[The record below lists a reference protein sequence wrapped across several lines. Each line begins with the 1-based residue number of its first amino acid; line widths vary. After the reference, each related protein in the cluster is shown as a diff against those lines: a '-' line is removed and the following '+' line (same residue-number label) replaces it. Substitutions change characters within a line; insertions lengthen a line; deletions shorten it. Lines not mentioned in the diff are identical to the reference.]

1 MNAGNSDKPIVL
13 AYSGGL
19 DTSFLVPWLKDNY
32 GRPIITVTVDT
43 GGIDAAGAKTLAER
57 SKAYGAIAHHQ
68 IDARA
73 DYFEQVLRFLVMGN
87 VRRGQLYPL
96 CVGAERVMQAQTDR
110 AHGAQARHEFHR
122 ARLHGRGQRPGA
134 LRSGDA
140 HARAGARG
148 DRAGARQGVQAPGR
162 AGLSEGAQPAASAV
176 WRGLLHQSRPVGRD
190 HRWQGNADLG
200 RQHSGFGAGCCRRT
214 RSRIRARR
222 RNTPSNSRRAARS
235 ASTAR

>member
-1 MNAGNSDKPIVL
+1 MSTAQPIVL

-43 GGIDAAGAKTLAER
+43 GGIDAAGARTLAER

-96 CVGAERVMQAQTDR
+96 CVGAERVMQAQQIAVIAPVRDR
-110 AHGAQARHEFHR
+110 AFKRQEELDYLNARNLPLPPYGAAYSVN
-122 ARLHGRGQRPGA
+122 RG
-134 LRSGDA
+134 LW
-140 HARAGARG
+140 
-148 DRAGARQGVQAPGR
+148 GVTIG
-162 AGLSEGAQPAASAV
+162 GKETLTSEGSIPDSAWVLSKDAFTNPKPPA
-176 WRGLLHQSRPVGRD
+176 
-190 HRWQGNADLG
+190 
-200 RQHSGFGAGCCRRT
+200 
-214 RSRIRARR
+214 
-222 RNTPSNSRRAARS
+222 
-235 ASTAR
+235 

>member
-1 MNAGNSDKPIVL
+1 VL

-73 DYFEQVLRFLVMGN
+73 DYFEQVLALPDHRQRASRPALSTLRG
-87 VRRGQLYPL
+87 RRARHA
-96 CVGAERVMQAQTDR
+96 GAADR
-110 AHGAQARHEFHR
+110 ADGAQARHEFHC

-134 LRSGDA
+134 LRSRHA
-140 HARAGARG
+140 HARAGTRSH
-148 DRAGARQGVQAPGR
+148 RAGA
-162 AGLSEGAQPAASAV
+162 
-176 WRGLLHQSRPVGRD
+176 
-190 HRWQGNADLG
+190 
-200 RQHSGFGAGCCRRT
+200 
-214 RSRIRARR
+214 
-222 RNTPSNSRRAARS
+222 
-235 ASTAR
+235 